1 MIGAKVIG
9 RNDVLSHSA
18 QWHLLPGQAFNIS
31 EGEEGME

>member
-1 MIGAKVIG
+1 MIDAKVIG

-18 QWHLLPGQAFNIS
+18 QWHLLLGQIFNVS